1 MHQTVASD
9 WTVATIKRKPTMK
22 LYEAAKTRSARCR
35 WVLQELQVPFEAV
48 PVRLA
53 QGEHQQ
59 PEFLKLNPYGRVPVL
74 VDGNLVLSE
83 SVAICLYLA
92 DHYADRGLIPAPG
105 TPERAIHD
113 QWLLFCV
120 TELEQPLWQIR
131 RHTVL
136 YPAAKRLPAEVAIA
150 RDNFKK
156 AAQVLDGALQGQVYL
171 GGSAFSVADIVVTY
185 TLNWA
190 AGYGLLE
197 DFPTLRAY
205 VAHQKA
211 RESCPQEL
219 RD

>member
-1 MHQTVASD
+1 
-9 WTVATIKRKPTMK
+9 MK

-92 DHYADRGLIPAPG
+92 DHYADRGLIPVPG

-113 QWLLFCV
+113 QWLLFV

-156 AAQVLDGALQGQVYL
+156 AAQVLDRALQGRATWVVL
-171 GGSAFSVADIVVTY
+171 FSASSTS
-185 TLNWA
+185 W
-190 AGYGLLE
+190 
-197 DFPTLRAY
+197 
-205 VAHQKA
+205 
-211 RESCPQEL
+211 
-219 RD
+219 